1 MAGAGEAF
9 GAAGPSPSGSG
20 ASSLRRTTEK
30 VEHQTRRHQTRRGRE
45 RGQGGEL
52 CLLAQALTGT
62 RVAIELRDDTMLK
75 GTILS
80 ATEAMDIMLQDVLVE
95 TVDGS
100 TASRRDKMYIKSRSI
115 RFMMLPEN
123 IDPLKTMKE
132 HKRKEALNSSSHL
145 LGQKNEA
152 PRRSAPTAGEG

>member
-1 MAGAGEAF
+1 MRGAATRTDAEPVGIRRRRGVRLATSRVDGQGGASDCQLHESTARCVRRRMAGAGEAF

-20 ASSLRRTTEK
+20 APRLRRTTEK

-80 ATEAMDIMLQDVLVE
+80 ATEAMECV
-95 TVDGS
+95 GS
-100 TASRRDKMYIKSRSI
+100 FSRWHHPTHTQLWI
-115 RFMMLPEN
+115 R
-123 IDPLKTMKE
+123 
-132 HKRKEALNSSSHL
+132 HAR
-145 LGQKNEA
+145 A
-152 PRRSAPTAGEG
+152 PRR